1 MLHSPP
7 LEGLG
12 EVKVLQS
19 DMKHLMNK
27 PSDNLHSTPLNLPK
41 GETSDSFI
49 NQRLEHCPPLLEG
62 LGEVYTSSENPIP
75 GYITANPYTYHIIKE
90 IRDSLKENP
99 TKEEEI
105 LWMFLKNK
113 KIGYN
118 IRRQHII
125 DNYITDFVCLR
136 KKLVIEIDG
145 KIHLKQKE
153 HDELRT
159 LRLNEL
165 GFEVIRFKNEE
176 VFECPEF
183 VALKIKEILDEK

>member
-1 MLHSPP
+1 
-7 LEGLG
+7 
-12 EVKVLQS
+12 
-19 DMKHLMNK
+19 MKQLTNIPASNSHL
-27 PSDNLHSTPLNLPK
+27 TPLNLPK
-41 GETSDSFI
+41 GETSDSFT
-49 NQRLEHCPPLLEG
+49 NQHLEHRPPSLEG
-62 LGEVYTSSENPIP
+62 LGEVYPSSEIPIP

-90 IRDSLKENP
+90 IRDTLKENP

-105 LWMFLKNK
+105 LWRFLKNK
-113 KIGYN
+113 KTGYH

-153 HDELRT
+153 QDELRT
-159 LRLNEL
+159 LKLNDL